1 MPVAQPIQHEQQQPH
16 YHPHHQQQQQQQQS
30 QQQAQSAESAENL
43 SLDALRARHAEQL
56 HTLDVC
62 EMRLKHCL
70 ESEDESSAGVA
81 ATAVAAAKRTAREL
95 NGLLRQRERREQAEL
110 AVREA
115 IGRRFDKEH
124 TTIQEAQRQ
133 VELFKAR
140 LRTAFFNPP
149 PSSAAA
155 ACAVC
160 TANEAMSPQPGAPPA
175 SAAASSASAA
185 SSYGAAA
192 PSSSPCPSPAASFFS
207 SSASLSSDAPLGEVV
222 SRLRTD
228 VGKQQVLLEHQNLR
242 VDSVNLQTCLEAAA
256 ATAAAEEAAA
266 SSSSAADVAMG
277 GEGSSSSSNSHD
289 SFPSTPLSFVGLS
302 SSESLSVFFKQSR
315 REVVTSIQA
324 VLDDCDGLSRHLKH
338 AEAFA
343 AYLQPPAAAA
353 EQQQHQQRPS
363 R

>member
-1 MPVAQPIQHEQQQPH
+1 
-16 YHPHHQQQQQQQQS
+16 
-30 QQQAQSAESAENL
+30 
-43 SLDALRARHAEQL
+43 
-56 HTLDVC
+56 
-62 EMRLKHCL
+62 MRLKHCL

-124 TTIQEAQRQ
+124 STIQEAQRQ

-140 LRTAFFNPP
+140 LRTAFFNPL
-149 PSSAAA
+149 SA

-175 SAAASSASAA
+175 SSAAASASAA

-256 ATAAAEEAAA
+256 ATAAAAAEEAAA

-277 GEGSSSSSNSHD
+277 GEGASSSSSNSNSHD
-289 SFPSTPLSFVGLS
+289 SIPSARLSFVGLS

-324 VLDDCDGLSRHLKH
+324 VLDECDGLSRHLKH

-353 EQQQHQQRPS
+353 EQQQQPPS